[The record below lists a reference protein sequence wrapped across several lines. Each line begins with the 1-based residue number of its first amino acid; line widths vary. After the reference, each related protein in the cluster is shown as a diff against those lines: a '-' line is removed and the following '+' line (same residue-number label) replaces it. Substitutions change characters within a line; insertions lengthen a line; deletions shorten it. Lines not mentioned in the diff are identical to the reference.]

1 MKVKSGKQQQQ
12 QLHCTHAWC
21 IRAFDV
27 LVSSWATESRE
38 KEKKKSQ
45 KESVKL
51 KVQCDYT
58 STCPT
63 FPVHRKKKGAESSSK
78 KASVSLWKKK
88 RMAVA
93 ECDQASKSDGKQKEK
108 REYLAAKQH
117 LRTAARFF
125 FLRQKN
131 YKKPHRHTCKKKKN
145 TITYTHVIQR
155 TANKGKKQ
163 TE

>member
-63 FPVHRKKKGAESSSK
+63 FPVHRKKKEL
-78 KASVSLWKKK
+78 KAPQRRPQFHCGKKK
-88 RMAVA
+88 
-93 ECDQASKSDGKQKEK
+93 EW
-108 REYLAAKQH
+108 
-117 LRTAARFF
+117 
-125 FLRQKN
+125 
-131 YKKPHRHTCKKKKN
+131 P
-145 TITYTHVIQR
+145 
-155 TANKGKKQ
+155 
-163 TE
+163 